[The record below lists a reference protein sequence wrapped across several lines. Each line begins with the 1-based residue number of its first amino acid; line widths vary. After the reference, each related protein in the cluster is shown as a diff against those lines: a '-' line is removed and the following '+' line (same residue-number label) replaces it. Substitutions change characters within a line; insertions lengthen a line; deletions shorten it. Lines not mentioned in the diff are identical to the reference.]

1 MNLLIPLATRIGY
14 VGRENMPLGGAQM
27 AQQRMLQTKA
37 KAHRAKHPSREA
49 EADCRSSVRGAC
61 LSSESQTGLGTDKRY
76 DKKRNGR
83 RRGRAQKLY
92 MLFVLPSANGMG
104 A

>member
-76 DKKRNGR
+76 DKKKEWTASGS
-83 RRGRAQKLY
+83 GTKAVY
-92 MLFVLPSANGMG
+92 AICAPFG
-104 A
+104 